1 MVNILY
7 KNQMLNRLT
16 SIKTIVFIFS
26 FLFLGICSSFVNA
39 QSNNPEILL
48 TKVLPLLEVRFNIRF
63 GYDPEIIKTLSLN
76 KRILATENIHS
87 ALQLISASLP
97 LEYFQ
102 ALDGQILLRKRT
114 LTKVETPIEL
124 ATVKIKGK
132 LIDAWTG
139 EILPFGDVVGE
150 NGEGFSSDENGLF
163 YLNVSINRPVTFRYL
178 GYESKILTFSSNKED
193 VILRLVPK
201 LSALPLI
208 EISAKIPGL
217 TNKSG
222 GIYSNLN
229 PSFWGK
235 MPSFAAGNDV
245 LRSLQQLPGISS
257 NDDLSADLKVRGSNG
272 DENLLIL
279 DGITL
284 YNVTHFSGMFSL
296 VNSDAIKEVKLFKN
310 ALPVSYGGK
319 TASIIEMNTLSPS
332 ENIKLSGKISSNLL
346 TSQAVLQGQIAPKQS
361 ILFSGRTTYGN
372 LGDSKLFGA
381 LQEQNVTP
389 VVKPVDPNATITK
402 EIAAYNP
409 NFKFHDLQGKWNWE
423 ISDKQKIQVAFFYGY
438 DEMDYSY
445 NKTIKT
451 EVGKSYYYRKEYFKE
466 IADWNNMGSSLLW
479 NFNPSENWQ
488 HTLHVSITEFQNN
501 ASIINDFKFVEDRKV
516 DKIFNFENTHF
527 NKVAGQDL
535 KWISRYTVSKEQSWI
550 YGFQTTNNQVNYDIR
565 QDRIKPLTGQN
576 EAMQSA
582 AFVELNQHTNDW
594 TFNIG
599 GRLNF
604 YEKNFYFSPSIDVNY
619 HKSNTPFSV
628 KGSFGRYYQFLRQL
642 NHEDRYGRNYG
653 YWVLSNKQFPVLSS
667 NNSMIGANLK
677 WNNWEFDVEFYQ
689 KNSQGVL
696 EQALAVNNVNNP
708 DSTQRPPS
716 FILYDGKGQTKG
728 MDFFIQHTGKYFS
741 GMLAYTLSKST
752 NQFKEI
758 GNGIAFPSSNDRRH
772 QLKINGNLHLGKF
785 DFFATYNF
793 ASGRPYTDL
802 SKVLDNNGKI
812 QNNPKPNPGNPMPNV
827 PNNRREVVNPLD
839 RLSYLDDYQR
849 FDIGTSICFRL
860 GQTSNLTIE
869 GSIFNIFNKKNVKYR
884 QFIFQL
890 PYQLKSA
897 PTSKEL
903 VVGTELQMLG
913 ITPNLNLKFSF

>member
-16 SIKTIVFIFS
+16 SIKTIVYIFS

-48 TKVLPLLEVRFNIRF
+48 TKVLPLLEVRFSIRF

-150 NGEGFSSDENGLF
+150 NGEGFSSDENGRF

-235 MPSFAAGNDV
+235 MPSFAAGNDI

-257 NDDLSADLKVRGSNG
+257 NDDLSAELKVRGSNG

-372 LGDSKLFGA
+372 FGDSKLFGA

-389 VVKPVDPNATITK
+389 VLKPVDPNATITK

-445 NKTIKT
+445 NKNIKT

-535 KWISRYTVSKEQSWI
+535 KWISRYAFSKEQSWI

-716 FILYDGKGQTKG
+716 FILFDGKGKTKG

>member
-1 MVNILY
+1 
-7 KNQMLNRLT
+7 MLNRLT

-114 LTKVETPIEL
+114 VTKVETPLEL
-124 ATVKIKGK
+124 TTIKIKGK

-163 YLNVSINRPVTFRYL
+163 YLNVRINSPVTFRYL

-193 VILRLVPK
+193 VTLRLVPK

-257 NDDLSADLKVRGSNG
+257 NDDLSAELKVRGSNG

-812 QNNPKPNPGNPMPNV
+812 QNNPKPNPGNPMSNM
-827 PNNRREVVNPLD
+827 PNNRRDVVNPLD

-849 FDIGTSICFRL
+849 FDIGASVHFKL

>member
-7 KNQMLNRLT
+7 KNQLLNRLT
-16 SIKTIVFIFS
+16 SIKTRIFIFL

-39 QSNNPEILL
+39 QSSQPDILL
-48 TKVLPLLEVRFNIRF
+48 TKVLPLLEVRFNIKF
-63 GYDPEIIKTLSLN
+63 GYDPEMIKTLSLN
-76 KRILATENIHS
+76 KKILATENIHS

-114 LTKVETPIEL
+114 VTKVETPLEL
-124 ATVKIKGK
+124 TTVKIKGK

-150 NGEGFSSDENGLF
+150 NGEGFSSDENGRF
-163 YLNVSINRPVTFRYL
+163 NLNVSINRPVTFRYL
-178 GYESKILTFSSNKED
+178 GYESKILTFSANKED

-217 TNKSG
+217 TNKSS
-222 GIYSNLN
+222 GIYSHLH

-235 MPSFAAGNDV
+235 MPSFAAGNDI

-257 NDDLSADLKVRGSNG
+257 TDDLSAELKVRGSNG

-319 TASIIEMNTLSPS
+319 TASIIEMNTLSPP

-346 TSQAVLQGQIAPKQS
+346 TSQAVLQGQIAPKQN

-381 LQEQNVTP
+381 LQEQIVTP
-389 VVKPVDPNATITK
+389 IIKPLDPNATVTR

-409 NFKFHDLQGKWNWE
+409 NFKFHDLQGKWNWK
-423 ISDKQKIQVAFFYGY
+423 ISDKQKLQVAFFYGY

-445 NKTIKT
+445 NKFIKT
-451 EVGKSYYYRKEYFKE
+451 EVGKSFYYRKEYFKE

-479 NFNPSENWQ
+479 NFTPTENWQ

-501 ASIINDFKFVEDRKV
+501 ASIINDFKFVEDKKV
-516 DKIFNFENTHF
+516 DKIFNFENTHL

-535 KWISRYTVSKEQSWI
+535 KWISRYTVSKTQSWI
-550 YGFQTTNNQVNYDIR
+550 YGLQTTNNQVNYDIR

-576 EAMQSA
+576 EALQSA

-619 HKSNTPFSV
+619 HKASTPFTL

-642 NHEDRYGRNYG
+642 NHEDRYGRNYS
-653 YWVLSNKQFPVLSS
+653 YWVLSNQQFPVLSS
-667 NNSMIGANLK
+667 NNSMIGANAK
-677 WNNWEFDVEFYQ
+677 WKNWEFDVEFYQ

-696 EQALAVNNVNNP
+696 EQALAVNNMNNP
-708 DSTQRPPS
+708 DSTQRPQS

-728 MDFFIQHTGKYFS
+728 MDFFIQHTGKFFT
-741 GMLAYTLSKST
+741 GMVAYTLSKST

-758 GNGIAFPSSNDRRH
+758 GNGIAFPASNDRRH
-772 QLKINGNLHLGKF
+772 QLKINGNLHLGRF

-812 QNNPKPNPGNPMPNV
+812 QNNPRLNPGNPMSNM

-849 FDIGTSICFRL
+849 FDIGTSICFQL
-860 GQTSNLTIE
+860 GETSNLTVE
-869 GSIFNIFNKKNVKYR
+869 GSIFNLFNRKNVKYR

>member
-1 MVNILY
+1 
-7 KNQMLNRLT
+7 MLNRLT

-114 LTKVETPIEL
+114 VTKVETPLEL
-124 ATVKIKGK
+124 TTIKIKGK

-163 YLNVSINRPVTFRYL
+163 YLNVRINSPVTFRYL

-257 NDDLSADLKVRGSNG
+257 NDDLSAELKVRGSNG

-812 QNNPKPNPGNPMPNV
+812 QNNPKPNPGNPMSNM
-827 PNNRREVVNPLD
+827 PNNRRDVVNPLD

-849 FDIGTSICFRL
+849 FDIGASVHFKL

>member
-1 MVNILY
+1 
-7 KNQMLNRLT
+7 MLNRLT

-114 LTKVETPIEL
+114 VTKVETPLEL
-124 ATVKIKGK
+124 TTIKIKGK

-163 YLNVSINRPVTFRYL
+163 YLNVRINSPVTFRYL

-193 VILRLVPK
+193 VTLRLVPK

-257 NDDLSADLKVRGSNG
+257 NDDLSAELKVRGTNG

-535 KWISRYTVSKEQSWI
+535 KWISRYAFSKEQSWI

-827 PNNRREVVNPLD
+827 PNNRREVINPLD